1 MTFRRRLVD
10 WSLAGLLILVPA
22 MVLRSSLKT
31 GNHTVLDDA
40 ILRVSAPLEAAVS
53 WMVEGVGGIW
63 SRYVGLVGVEA
74 ENRELRADNE
84 RLRKELAA
92 AQRRAV
98 DTDALAELLE
108 LKRRSPADAI
118 AARVIA
124 ASTTPQ
130 FRTIRIRIDRGQGEV
145 AVGMPVI
152 TSAGLVGAILDAYGD
167 HADVMLINDP
177 DSKVNVF
184 IPSAGR
190 GGTLIGMGADTGYRG
205 KIEIE
210 RPLDASGKGVVR
222 EGDLVVTSGKG
233 GVFPAGIV
241 VGTVASVTVKSY
253 RMVQEI
259 EVEPA
264 VDLGALRAVMV
275 LLAAPP
281 APDPDAD
288 RKRKSEP
295 AFGTRPL

>member
-40 ILRVSAPLEAAVS
+40 ILRVSAPLESAVS
-53 WMVEGVGGIW
+53 WLVEGVGGIW
-63 SRYVGLVGVEA
+63 SRYVGLVGVES

-98 DTDALAELLE
+98 DTDALADLLE

-145 AVGMPVI
+145 AAGMPVI
-152 TSAGLVGAILDAYGD
+152 TSAGLVGKILDAYGD

-177 DSKVNVF
+177 DSKVNVV

-190 GGTLIGMGADTGYRG
+190 GGTLIGEGADNGYHG
-205 KIEIE
+205 KIELE

-222 EGDLVVTSGKG
+222 EGDLVVTSGAG
-233 GVFPAGIV
+233 GAFPAGIV

-281 APDPDAD
+281 APDPDAEH
-288 RKRKSEP
+288 KRKSEP

>member
-1 MTFRRRLVD
+1 MTLRRRLVD
-10 WSLAGLLILVPA
+10 WSLAGLLILIPA
-22 MVLRSSLKT
+22 LVLRTSLKT
-31 GNHTVLDDA
+31 GDHTVLDDA
-40 ILRVSAPLEAAVS
+40 ILRVSAPLESAVS
-53 WMVEGVGGIW
+53 WIVEGVGGLW

-98 DTDALAELLE
+98 DTDALSELLE
-108 LKRRSPADAI
+108 LKRRLSADAL

-124 ASTTPQ
+124 ASTTPS
-130 FRTIRIRIDRGQGEV
+130 FRTIRIRIDRGPAEV
-145 AVGMPVI
+145 AAGMPVI
-152 TSAGLVGAILDAYGD
+152 TSAGLVGKILDAYGD

-177 DSKVNVF
+177 DSKVNVV

-190 GGTLIGMGADTGYRG
+190 GGTLIGLGGDSDNCG

-210 RPLDASGKGVVR
+210 RPLDPNGKGVVR
-222 EGDLVVTSGKG
+222 EGDLVVTSGAG
-233 GVFPAGIV
+233 GLFPAGIV
-241 VGTVASVTVKSY
+241 VGTVASVETKSY

-259 EVEPA
+259 EVAPA
-264 VDLGALRAVMV
+264 VDLGGLRAVMV
-275 LLAAPP
+275 LLASPP

-295 AFGTRPL
+295 AFGRRPL

>member
-1 MTFRRRLVD
+1 
-10 WSLAGLLILVPA
+10 
-22 MVLRSSLKT
+22 
-31 GNHTVLDDA
+31 
-40 ILRVSAPLEAAVS
+40 
-53 WMVEGVGGIW
+53 
-63 SRYVGLVGVEA
+63 
-74 ENRELRADNE
+74 
-84 RLRKELAA
+84 
-92 AQRRAV
+92 
-98 DTDALAELLE
+98 
-108 LKRRSPADAI
+108 
-118 AARVIA
+118 
-124 ASTTPQ
+124 
-130 FRTIRIRIDRGQGEV
+130 
-145 AVGMPVI
+145 MPVI
-152 TSAGLVGAILDAYGD
+152 TSAGLVGKILDAYGD

-177 DSKVNVF
+177 DSKVNVV

-190 GGTLIGMGADTGYRG
+190 GGTLVGLGADNGYRG
-205 KIEIE
+205 KIELE

-222 EGDLVVTSGKG
+222 EGDLVVTSGAG
-233 GVFPAGIV
+233 GAYSAGIV